1 MIHTRAIG
9 MKASTHASPQVA
21 QAAASSHQ
29 VAVMAE
35 KAKEGLKD
43 QDARLLAN
51 LSEEQRD
58 LVARVKAQHPKLTTE
73 EALQALR
80 EAGM

>member
-1 MIHTRAIG
+1 VN
-9 MKASTHASPQVA
+9 PQVG

-29 VAVMAE
+29 VVVMAE

-43 QDARLLAN
+43 QDARLLAQ

-73 EALQALR
+73 QAVKALR